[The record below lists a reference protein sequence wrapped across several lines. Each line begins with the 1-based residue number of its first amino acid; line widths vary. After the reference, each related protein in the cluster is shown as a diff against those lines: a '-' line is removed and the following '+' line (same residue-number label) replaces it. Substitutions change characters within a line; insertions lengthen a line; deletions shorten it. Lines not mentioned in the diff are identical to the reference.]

1 MLTRVSVRVRA
12 RVFVRACAC
21 AGGACVFQALVY
33 VSNILENPD
42 EDKFKQLKKS
52 NAALQR
58 RLLSKPGGEELLLNL
73 GFSPQVV

>member
-1 MLTRVSVRVRA
+1 MSECVCVCVCAL
-12 RVFVRACAC
+12 VFVRACAC
-21 AGGACVFQALVY
+21 AGGARVFQALVY